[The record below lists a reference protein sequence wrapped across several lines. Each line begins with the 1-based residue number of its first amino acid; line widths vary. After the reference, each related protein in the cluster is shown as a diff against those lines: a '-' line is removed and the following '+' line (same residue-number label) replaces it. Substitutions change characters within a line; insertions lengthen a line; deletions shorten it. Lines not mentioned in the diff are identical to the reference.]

1 MTGAAEHSKTNSG
14 PDVYL
19 TVDVEPDCP
28 PYLWTWRGIVEGM
41 PALMDIFDTEGVP
54 GTFFTTGATAERH
67 PDCIRGI
74 VDRGHELAC
83 HGYSHSSFLKMD
95 EKQAREEIT
104 GTNSIL
110 RAFAPVTSFRA
121 PYLGFQERF
130 LPILMEDGI
139 TVDASRALYKRQEP
153 LLRPA
158 GGPARLAAS
167 VTSSVLRLPEMIRNP
182 WLGALK
188 SPVTLFVH
196 PWEFVDLT
204 AERLRYDCRFRTG
217 QPALAALRSTIA
229 FFKDRDARFR
239 LVRDYPSLCADAV
252 PRVASER

>member
-1 MTGAAEHSKTNSG
+1 MTDLQKNDGAGGG

-41 PALMDIFDTEGVP
+41 PALMEVLDREQVP
-54 GTFFTTGATAERH
+54 VTFFTTGATAQAH
-67 PDCIRGI
+67 PDCIRSI

-83 HGYSHSSFLKMD
+83 HGYSHNSFREMD
-95 EKQAREEIT
+95 EAQARGEICQ
-104 GTNSIL
+104 TNAIL

-121 PYLGFQERF
+121 PYLSFQERF
-130 LPILMEDGI
+130 LPILVEEGI

-153 LLRPA
+153 VARTS
-158 GGPARLAAS
+158 GGPARLPAS

-182 WLGALK
+182 WLGMLK

-204 AERLRYDCRFRTG
+204 SERLRYDCRFRTG
-217 QPALAALRSTIA
+217 APALAALRSTIG
-229 FFKDRDARFR
+229 FFKDRGANFR
-239 LVRDYPSLCADAV
+239 LVRDYAPASGQVAPAS
-252 PRVASER
+252 PR